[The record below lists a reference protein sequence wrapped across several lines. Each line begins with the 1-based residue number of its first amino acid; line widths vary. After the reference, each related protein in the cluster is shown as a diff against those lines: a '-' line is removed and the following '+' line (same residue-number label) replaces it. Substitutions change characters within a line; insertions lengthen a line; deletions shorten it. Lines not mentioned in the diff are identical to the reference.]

1 MLWGLF
7 RLTSGRPNFL
17 VTCHVLAST
26 AVTVPGLVLVAVFSY
41 CASTHTSPTP
51 GWTGST
57 GPAMV
62 VLMDSAERLTTVPP
76 VRRTSTAGRFTCH
89 LSVGLVRSEEH
100 TSELQSR

>member
-41 CASTHTSPTP
+41 SASTHTSPTP
-51 GWTGST
+51 GSTGFT

-62 VLMDSAERLTTVPP
+62 VLMFSAARLTSAPL
-76 VRRTSTAGRFTCH
+76 VRRTSTAGRLTFQ
-89 LSVGLVRSEEH
+89 LSVGFVSGFRS
-100 TSELQSR
+100 

>member
-17 VTCHVLAST
+17 VPSHDLASM

-51 GWTGST
+51 GSTGFT
-57 GPAMV
+57 GPARV
-62 VLMDSAERLTTVPP
+62 VLMDSVERLTTAPP
-76 VRRTSTAGRFTCH
+76 LKRTSTAGRFTCH
-89 LSVGLVRSEEH
+89 LSVGLVSGLRS
-100 TSELQSR
+100 